1 MNEGRELWEKY
12 CGFFDKK
19 FSEQIEY
26 NENKKEEHFRKW
38 KTTKTAKQ
46 LCPEGVEKFED
57 IPLTTYDDY
66 PILHEFGKK
75 MEELERTVP
84 RKKGEDLWGYYDRI
98 GRQAAAVLDG
108 WMVEKYGFCAKTSG
122 TGGESRWFAHGE
134 EFLKNTTKYSIAM
147 VIMACSDNWGD
158 TKIRKGDK
166 ILSMMAPAPY
176 GVAPVVRAWDNFLG
190 CLPPPGVMENI
201 TSMRKKIDI
210 VLKTIESGEK
220 IGYIAAL
227 PSILQQISQYF
238 TDPAGLFKD
247 KYQSMNLGMGKFI
260 LYLKYLQS
268 KSKPP
273 KYKRISE
280 IMPVK
285 GIGLASADFR
295 FYWDWIENEFGVEP
309 SNFYFSSETECGMAC
324 CLNRKRDFVPLLESH
339 HFELMTKNGEIRK
352 IDELEKGN
360 VYTLIVSSF
369 GSMMIRYNMGDIFR
383 VVDFE
388 QNGLPIFSFEGRVT
402 SSISIYGYLNL
413 SEALAVEI
421 LTKAGLRATDRWIMA
436 KLTEPSEHILLAM
449 EKEWDYSE
457 QEASRVVFNV
467 LKESSEDFRNLI
479 RDFEIAQ
486 PSQFIEVEYLR
497 KGAFMRY
504 LIRKAKEGVPYG
516 QIKPP
521 KVINPEKAEI
531 IDILRKI

>member
-1 MNEGRELWEKY
+1 MNEGRELWKEY

-19 FSEQIEY
+19 FSEQVEY
-26 NENKKEEHFRKW
+26 NEKKKEEHFEKW
-38 KTTKTAKQ
+38 KSTKTAKQ
-46 LCPEGVEKFED
+46 LCPEGVTKFED
-57 IPLTTYDDY
+57 IPITTYKDY

-84 RKKGEDLWGYYDRI
+84 RKKGECLWDYYDRI
-98 GRQAAAVLDG
+98 GKQAAPMLDG

-134 EFLKNTTKYSIAM
+134 EFLRNTTKYSIVM

-176 GVAPVVRAWDNFLG
+176 GVAPGVRAWDNFLG
-190 CLPPPGVMENI
+190 CLPPTKTMENI

-220 IGYIAAL
+220 IGYIAVL

-285 GIGLASADFR
+285 GICLSSADFR
-295 FYWDWIENEFGVEP
+295 LYWDWIENEFGVEP
-309 SNFYFSSETECGMAC
+309 SNFYCSSETEVGMGC
-324 CLNRKRDFVPLLESH
+324 CLNRKRDFMPLLESH
-339 HFELMTKNGEIRK
+339 YFELMTKNGEIRK

-369 GSMMIRYNMGDIFR
+369 GSMLVRYNMGDMFR

-388 QNGLPIFSFEGRVT
+388 QNGLPIFSFESRVT
-402 SSISIYGYLNL
+402 SLINVYGYLYL
-413 SEALAVEI
+413 SEALVKESLI
-421 LTKAGLRATDRWIMA
+421 KAGLGATNTWAIA
-436 KLTEPSEHILLAM
+436 KLIDPTEHLLLLM
-449 EKEWDYSE
+449 EKTWDYSE
-457 QEASRVVFNV
+457 EEASRSVFNA
-467 LKESSEDFRNLI
+467 LKKISEDFRNLI

-486 PSQFIEVEYLR
+486 PSQFIEVEYLP

-504 LIRKAKEGVPYG
+504 LMKKAKEGVPYG
-516 QIKPP
+516 QMKPP
-521 KVINPEKAEI
+521 KLINPEQSEI
-531 IDILRKI
+531 IDILRKV